1 LKFENTKEIRAIID
15 RIRYTEPAPSNKEWE
30 VGDVADARREISPTE
45 ALEGLKTFLGG
56 FGVLEEMI
64 DETVLAG
71 VALVA
76 AKAIVEGR
84 PKWNDRKR
92 YAHLRHLVVPGFVRE
107 VYRDLIEGDL
117 RLPDGRQIWHLRLQD
132 GHPVWQEAVRSN
144 DARVVQILQG
154 YINNT
159 PNLGEAKDLIFAK
172 KINRAQPKTRKT
184 KARKHSARK
193 PSPG

>member
-1 LKFENTKEIRAIID
+1 VT
-15 RIRYTEPAPSNKEWE
+15 
-30 VGDVADARREISPTE
+30 DARRKISPTE
-45 ALEGLKTFLGG
+45 ALKGLKTFLEG
-56 FGVLEEMI
+56 FGVLEEKI

-117 RLPDGRQIWHLRLQD
+117 RLPDGRQIWHLCLQD
-132 GHPVWQEAVRSN
+132 GLPVWQEAVRSN
-144 DARVVQILQG
+144 DAKVVQILQG

-159 PNLGEAKDLIFAK
+159 PHLGEAKDLIFAK
-172 KINRAQPKTRKT
+172 KINRVQPKTRKA

-193 PSPG
+193 PSLG